1 MAGDG
6 LRGIY
11 HRGGDDEDSV
21 IATLGY
27 GLVLGA
33 LVCATFGALV
43 GLVGGMRRSEA
54 GFPWVMR
61 AVWGFFACMVGSN
74 LAMVYALVTNDF
86 SIKYVAQVGS
96 RATPMLFKVVS
107 LWSALEGSILF
118 WGFIMGS
125 FLLAFALAHRDEH
138 RRYMSLALGTML
150 GVGVFFAFLIAGP
163 ANPWHTLSPV
173 PPDGPGPNPLLQN
186 HILMVIHPPMLYLGY
201 VGMTV
206 PFGVAVAALLRGE
219 IGDAWMAPLRRW
231 TLLAWMFLSIG
242 IILGSWWA
250 YAVLGWGGYWAW
262 DPVEN
267 ASFLPWLTATA
278 FMHSTMVQER
288 KRMLRLWTL
297 SLALASFILTIL
309 GTFMTRSGIFNSVH
323 SFTQSDIGPTFLV
336 FIAFLL
342 VLSIGLMATRGHLL
356 VAEGRIHS
364 WLSREM
370 SILVNNLVF
379 VAITFTVLLGTVFP
393 LVAEAVRGE
402 RVSVGEPYFNKM
414 AVPGGIAVLFLMGV
428 GPMLPW
434 GTPDKDAVRR
444 QFLIPAGV
452 GLLVTG
458 VCYAMGL
465 RGVYPL
471 LTFGL
476 AGFVTVITLRELFAP
491 VRVRMSERK
500 EGFFT
505 ALVQS
510 ATKARRRFG
519 GYVVHLGIVLIIV
532 AVAASSAYVTH
543 TSGTLKLGE
552 TMELSGYQL
561 KFLGMKDGKEPHRA
575 WIAARVEV
583 TTPSGQVREFLPRMN
598 YYERST
604 DPIGTPAVRESPKE
618 DLYISLMAF
627 SQEGGTASL
636 NVWVFPLVGWIW
648 WSIPILVLGS
658 LIALW
663 PSRRRVA
670 VAATAP
676 SPSAAPPVAGGDMN
690 QGAA

>member
-1 MAGDG
+1 MN
-6 LRGIY
+6 
-11 HRGGDDEDSV
+11 
-21 IATLGY
+21 ATIGY

-33 LVCATFGALV
+33 VACAAFGAVV
-43 GLVGGMRRSEA
+43 GLVSGLRRNEA
-54 GFPWVMR
+54 GSPWVMR
-61 AVWGFFACMVGSN
+61 AVWGFFACMAGSN
-74 LAMVYALVTNDF
+74 LTMVYALLTDDF

-96 RATPMLFKVVS
+96 RATPTVFKVVS

-118 WGFIMGS
+118 WGIIMAS
-125 FLLAFALAHRDEH
+125 FVLAFALAHRDEH
-138 RRYMSLALGTML
+138 KRYMSLALGTML
-150 GVGVFFAFLIAGP
+150 AVGVFFSFLIAGP

-206 PFGVAVAALLRGE
+206 PFGIAVAGLLRGE

-231 TLLAWMFLSIG
+231 TLLAWTFLSVG

-288 KRMLRLWTL
+288 KQMLRLWTM
-297 SLALASFILTIL
+297 SLALGSFILTIL

-336 FIAFLL
+336 FIAILL
-342 VLSIGLMATRGHLL
+342 VLSIGLLATRGHLL
-356 VAEGRIHS
+356 VAQGQIHS
-364 WLSREM
+364 VLSRET

-379 VAITFTVLLGTVFP
+379 VAITFTVLLGTLYP
-393 LVAEAVRGE
+393 LISEAVRGV

-434 GTPDKDAVRR
+434 GTPDKAALRR
-444 QFLIPAGV
+444 QFIIPASV
-452 GLLVTG
+452 GLVVALA
-458 VCYAMGL
+458 CYVAGL
-465 RGVYPL
+465 RGFYPL

-476 AGFVTVITLRELFAP
+476 ASFATVITLRELVAP

-500 EGFFT
+500 EGLLT
-505 ALVQS
+505 AVVQS
-510 ATKARRRFG
+510 ASKARRRFG
-519 GYVVHLGIVLIIV
+519 GYVVHLGIVIIIV
-532 AVAASSAYVTH
+532 AVAASSAYVQH
-543 TSGTLKLGE
+543 TSGTLRVGQTLTLG
-552 TMELSGYQL
+552 GYQL
-561 KFLGMKDGKEPHRA
+561 EYLGVSEGQEPHRTYM
-575 WIAARVEV
+575 AARVKV
-583 TTPSGQVREFLPRMN
+583 TTPGGAVQEFQPRLN

-618 DLYISLMAF
+618 DLYMSLMAF
-627 SQEGGTASL
+627 SQGGATASL

-648 WSIPILVLGS
+648 YSIPVLVLGS

-670 VAATAP
+670 VGASAPATG
-676 SPSAAPPVAGGDMN
+676 AAPPVPGSDMN
-690 QGAA
+690 RGAA

>member
-1 MAGDG
+1 V
-6 LRGIY
+6 
-11 HRGGDDEDSV
+11 S
-21 IATLGY
+21 ATIGY

-43 GLVGGMRRSEA
+43 GLVSGMRRSEA

-61 AVWGFFACMVGSN
+61 SVFGFFACMAAAN
-74 LAMVYALVTNDF
+74 LTMVYALLTNDF

-96 RATPMLFKVVS
+96 RATPTLFKIVS

-118 WGFIMGS
+118 WGLILGS
-125 FLLAFALAHRDEH
+125 FVLAFALAHRNEH
-138 RRYMSLALGTML
+138 RRYMSLALGTMMA
-150 GVGVFFAFLIAGP
+150 VGVFFAFLIAGP
-163 ANPWHTLSPV
+163 ANPWGTVSPV
-173 PPDGPGPNPLLQN
+173 PFDGPGPNPLLQN

-288 KRMLRLWTL
+288 KQMLKLWTM

-336 FIAFLL
+336 FIAVLL

-356 VAEGRIHS
+356 VSEGRIS
-364 WLSREM
+364 SLLSRETT
-370 SILVNNLVF
+370 ILVNNLVF
-379 VAITFTVLLGTVFP
+379 VAITFTVLLGTVYP
-393 LVAEAVRGE
+393 LVSEAVRGV

-434 GTPDKDAVRR
+434 GTPDKTAVRR
-444 QFLIPAGV
+444 QFIIPASV
-452 GLLVTG
+452 GLVVT
-458 VCYAMGL
+458 VICYAVEM

-476 AGFVTVITLRELFAP
+476 AGFVTVITLRELAAP

-500 EGFFT
+500 EGLVT

-510 ATKARRRFG
+510 ASKARRRFG
-519 GYVVHLGIVLIIV
+519 GYVVHLGIVIIIV
-532 AVAASSAYVTH
+532 AVAASSAYVKH
-543 TSGTLKLGE
+543 TSGTLRIGQ
-552 TMELSGYQL
+552 TMTLDGYQL
-561 KFLGMKDGKEPHRA
+561 KFLGMKEGKEPHRA
-575 WIAARVEV
+575 WLAARVEV
-583 TTPSGQVREFLPRMN
+583 TTPDGEVSEYLPRMN

-618 DLYISLMAF
+618 DLYMSLMAF

-648 WSIPILVLGS
+648 YSIPILVLGS
-658 LIALW
+658 LIAMW

-670 VAATAP
+670 VSSSAP
-676 SPSAAPPVAGGDMN
+676 EAGAAAPPVPGGDMN
-690 QGAA
+690 RGAA

>member
-1 MAGDG
+1 MAGDRRG
-6 LRGIY
+6 LH
-11 HRGGDDEDSV
+11 HRGEHDGGEV
-21 IATLGY
+21 NATIGY

-33 LVCATFGALV
+33 LVCAAFGAVV
-43 GLVGGMRRSEA
+43 GLTSGLRQSEA
-54 GFPWVMR
+54 GSQWVRR
-61 AVWGFFACMVGSN
+61 AVWGFFACMAGSN
-74 LAMVYALVTNDF
+74 LTMVYALVTDDF

-96 RATPMLFKVVS
+96 RATPLTFKIVA

-118 WGFIMGS
+118 WGLIMGTY
-125 FLLAFALAHRDEH
+125 LLAFALVHRNEH

-163 ANPWHTLSPV
+163 ANPWHTLAQV
-173 PPDGPGPNPLLQN
+173 PLDGPGPNPLLQN
-186 HILMVIHPPMLYLGY
+186 HILMVVHPPMLYMGY

-206 PFGVAVAALLRGE
+206 PFGIAVAGLLRGE

-231 TLLAWMFLSIG
+231 ILIPWLFLSIG

-288 KRMLRLWTL
+288 KQMLKLWTM

-336 FIAFLL
+336 FIALLL
-342 VLSIGLMATRGHLL
+342 VLSIALLATRGHLL
-356 VAEGRIHS
+356 VSQGRIS
-364 WLSREM
+364 SMVSRET

-379 VAITFTVLLGTVFP
+379 VAITFTVLLGTLYP
-393 LVAEAVRGE
+393 LISEAVRGV

-434 GTPDKDAVRR
+434 GTPDKDAMRR
-444 QFLIPAGV
+444 QFIIPASV
-452 GLLVTG
+452 GAVVAL
-458 VCYAMGL
+458 VCYLAGL

-491 VRVRMSERK
+491 VRVRMSDRK
-500 EGFFT
+500 EGLVT
-505 ALVQS
+505 AVVQS
-510 ATKARRRFG
+510 ASKARRRFG

-532 AVAASSAYVTH
+532 SVAASSAYVTH
-543 TSGTLKLGE
+543 TSGTLRQGDTLTLNGYTLKYLGIKE
-552 TMELSGYQL
+552 
-561 KFLGMKDGKEPHRA
+561 GKEPHRTYM
-575 WIAARVEV
+575 AARVEV
-583 TTPSGQVREFLPRMN
+583 TTPSGKVEEYQPRLN

-604 DPIGTPAVRESPKE
+604 DPVGTPAVRESPKE
-618 DLYISLMAF
+618 DLYMSLMAF
-627 SQEGGTASL
+627 SSQGGTASL

-648 WSIPILVLGS
+648 YSIPILVLGT
-658 LIALW
+658 LISLW
-663 PSRRRVA
+663 PSRKRVA
-670 VAATAP
+670 VASGAT
-676 SPSAAPPVAGGDMN
+676 STGAAPPVAGSDMN
-690 QGAA
+690 RGAA

>member
-1 MAGDG
+1 MN
-6 LRGIY
+6 
-11 HRGGDDEDSV
+11 
-21 IATLGY
+21 ATLGY

-43 GLVGGMRRSEA
+43 GLVSGMRRNEA

-61 AVWGFFACMVGSN
+61 AVWGFFACMAGSN
-74 LAMVYALVTNDF
+74 LLMVTALLRDDF

-96 RATPMLFKVVS
+96 TATPTLFKIVS

-118 WGFIMGS
+118 WGLIMGS
-125 FLLAFALAHRDEH
+125 FILAFALAHRDEH

-163 ANPWHTLSPV
+163 ANPWHTLSPA
-173 PPDGPGPNPLLQN
+173 PLDGPGPNPLLQN

-206 PFGVAVAALLRGE
+206 PFGLAVAALLRGE

-288 KRMLRLWTL
+288 KRMLKLWTM

-323 SFTQSDIGPTFLV
+323 SFTQSDIGPTFLA

-342 VLSIGLMATRGHLL
+342 VFSIVLMAARGHLL
-356 VAEGRIHS
+356 VSEGRLS
-364 WLSREM
+364 SPLSRET

-379 VAITFTVLLGTVFP
+379 VAITFTVLLGTVYP
-393 LVAEAVRGE
+393 LISEAVRGV

-434 GTPDKDAVRR
+434 GTPDKAAVRR
-444 QFLIPAGV
+444 QFIIPASV
-452 GLLVTG
+452 GLV
-458 VCYAMGL
+458 VAVACYAAGL
-465 RGVYPL
+465 RGFYPL

-476 AGFVTVITLRELFAP
+476 AGFVTVITLRELVAP

-500 EGFFT
+500 EGLVT
-505 ALVQS
+505 AVLQS
-510 ATKARRRFG
+510 ASKARRRFG
-519 GYVVHLGIVLIIV
+519 GYVVHLGIIIIIV
-532 AVAASSAYVTH
+532 AVAASSAYVEH
-543 TSGTLKLGE
+543 TSGTLRMGE
-552 TMELSGYQL
+552 TLALDGYQL
-561 KFLGMKDGKEPHRA
+561 KYLGTQEGEEPHRK
-575 WIAARVEV
+575 WLGARVEV
-583 TTPSGQVREFLPRMN
+583 TTPGGKVTEFVPRLN

-618 DLYISLMAF
+618 DLYISLMAI
-627 SQEGGTASL
+627 SPERGTASL

-658 LIALW
+658 LIAIW

-670 VAATAP
+670 VAASAP
-676 SPSAAPPVAGGDMN
+676 AAVGAAAPPVAGSDMN